1 MTTIRAID
9 FFVLEINIRNYFLN
23 VHVNVYLYFVQLYYN
38 CLLTLKFYFLK
49 MEKMLANLISKP
61 AGYSVYVHWPYCL
74 KICSYCNFNK
84 YRLPLS
90 KVDDNE
96 KLRHSFIKQLS
107 RLLHKSQ
114 FPIVTSVYFGGG
126 TPSLAPPNT
135 ISSILN
141 TIRRE
146 VGLAKGAEIT
156 LEVNPTEDVI
166 DKMAVFKEVG
176 VNRVSI
182 GVQSLNDGL
191 LEDIL
196 YRSHNASNARHVVC
210 EASRLFGGGAVN
222 VDVMFGLPGQ
232 TDGDTVNDVNEL
244 LQICPGIGH
253 FSLYQLTLERGTE
266 MFKYVKN
273 KKWILP
279 SENDVT
285 HCYEEL
291 ISELNKH
298 KFVQY
303 EISNFAR
310 EGFESAHNQNYWL
323 GGNYIGIGPG
333 AHSCYRDPLVASKW
347 WKTVNCLTPAKW
359 MKELEIDASGILSEK
374 SVSDWE
380 RFEEVFCS
388 CLRTNV
394 GFTKQTCSLFGIE
407 FKDIVNIFNSEVN
420 RFVVDGYVTVNETSI
435 KASRDKGRMVLDTI
449 LPYILVEF
457 KKFK

>member
-1 MTTIRAID
+1 
-9 FFVLEINIRNYFLN
+9 
-23 VHVNVYLYFVQLYYN
+23 
-38 CLLTLKFYFLK
+38 
-49 MEKMLANLISKP
+49 MEKVLTNLISKP
-61 AGYSVYVHWPYCL
+61 AGYGVYIHWPYCL

-84 YRLPLS
+84 YRLPTTNSSS
-90 KVDDNE
+90 KDDDNE
-96 KLRHSFIKQLS
+96 KLRNSFTKQLS
-107 RLLHKSQ
+107 HYLHKSQ
-114 FPIVTSVYFGGG
+114 FPFVTSVYFGGG

-135 ISSILN
+135 ISSILD
-141 TIRRE
+141 TIKRE

-182 GVQSLNDGL
+182 GVQSLNDEL
-191 LEDIL
+191 LENVL
-196 YRSHNASNARHVVC
+196 YRSHSASNARHVVC
-210 EASRLFGGGAVN
+210 EASCLFGEGAVN

-232 TDGDTVNDVNEL
+232 ADGDSVKDVNEL
-244 LQICPGIGH
+244 LQLRPSIGH

-273 KKWILP
+273 KKWTLP

-285 HCYEEL
+285 HSYEEL
-291 ISELNKH
+291 ICELNKH

-333 AHSCYRDPLVASKW
+333 AHSCYRDPSVASKW
-347 WKTVNCLTPAKW
+347 WKTVNCLTPARW
-359 MKELEIDASGILSEK
+359 MKELEINASRGILSEK

-407 FKDIVNIFNSEVN
+407 FRDIVNIFNSEVN
-420 RFVVDGYVTVNETSI
+420 RFVVDGYIIVDESVI

-457 KKFK
+457 EKLK